1 MPPAAGILLR
11 ILPDSLL
18 IAIAVGLVF
27 LNAFF
32 TAAELSMARVR
43 NTRMAELTQEGDWRA
58 EAVRGHQDRLQ
69 YFLSA
74 TQLGIT
80 LASLG
85 LGWIGEPAFA
95 HVLMPVLTVLGVQSE
110 VVIHNVSAAIAFIL
124 LTFIHIVVGELVP
137 KAYAIRATERVALW
151 TALPMRGF
159 QVMVKPV
166 LWLLDQTASRVLRWL
181 KVDLQHTGDAHSEEE
196 LRMLLAESH
205 RVGTLSGEK
214 RELLE
219 NIIDY
224 TERTARHAM
233 IPRGDVI
240 YLSLARSMEENL
252 KIIGQTTH
260 TRFPLGTI
268 DVDHV
273 VGMIHV
279 KDLFLRRDQLRT
291 SEDLVAIKRDI
302 LFIAESRP
310 LDALL
315 REFQQSRTHMAIV
328 VDEYGGT
335 AGMITIEDVIEEI
348 VGEIQDEF
356 DRESPKVQETPEGLV
371 FDGLSLLDDVWEKLG
386 IQVEASMEVS
396 TLGGFVTEKLGRIP
410 RTGDR
415 ATVDGFD
422 LRVLEMKG
430 RRVSKVLVARR
441 KEAVPTKASSKG

>member
-1 MPPAAGILLR
+1 M
-11 ILPDSLL
+11 LPDSLL
-18 IAIAVGLVF
+18 IAVAVGLVL

-43 NTRMAELTQEGDWRA
+43 NTRMEELIQEGDRRA
-58 EAVRGHQDRLQ
+58 KAVRAHQDRLQ

-85 LGWIGEPAFA
+85 LGWVGEPAFA
-95 HVLMPVLTVLGVQSE
+95 HVLMPALTTVGIQSE
-110 VVIHNVSAAIAFIL
+110 AAIHNVSAAVAFLFITFMHIL
-124 LTFIHIVVGELVP
+124 VGELVP
-137 KAYAIRATERVALW
+137 KAYAIRATEQVALW
-151 TALPMRGF
+151 TALPIRAF
-159 QVMVKPV
+159 QVLVKPA
-166 LWLLDQTASRVLRWL
+166 LWLLDRTASSVLRWL
-181 KVDLQHTGDAHSEEE
+181 HVDLQHTSEAHSEEE

-205 RVGTLSGEK
+205 RVGTLSGDK

-233 IPRGDVI
+233 IPRGDVV
-240 YLSLARSMEENL
+240 YLSLARSMEENF

-273 VGMIHV
+273 AGMIHV
-279 KDLFLRRDQLRT
+279 KDLFLRRDRLRT
-291 SEDLVAIKRDI
+291 SEDLLEIKRDI
-302 LFIAESRP
+302 LFVPESRP

-335 AGMITIEDVIEEI
+335 AGMITLEDVIEEI

-356 DRESPKVQETPEGLV
+356 DREAPKIQETPEGLV
-371 FDGLSLLDDVWEKLG
+371 FDGLSLLDDVWEKVG
-386 IQVEASMEVS
+386 VEVEGSTEVS
-396 TLGGFVTEKLGRIP
+396 TLGGFVTERLGRIP

-415 ATVDGFD
+415 ASVNGYDF
-422 LRVLEMKG
+422 RVLEMKG
-430 RRVSKVLVARR
+430 RRVSKVLVTRR
-441 KEAVPTKASSKG
+441 PQVSAPETPVS